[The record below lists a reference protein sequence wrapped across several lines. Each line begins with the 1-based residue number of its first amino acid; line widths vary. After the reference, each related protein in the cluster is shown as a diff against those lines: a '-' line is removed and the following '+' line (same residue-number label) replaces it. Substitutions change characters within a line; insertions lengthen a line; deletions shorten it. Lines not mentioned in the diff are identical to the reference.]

1 MNDKIISLI
10 CFVIIIL
17 LIIIILPIYISIFL
31 ILLLLLPFFYNH
43 KINKNIK
50 EIEVELLKKYNGVI
64 KNIDGLNYYKIY
76 GNNTNNA
83 LIPFDQM
90 SSGHDGYNNPIILLH
105 GTGSCSLFAWDKEF
119 IDELKNI
126 SPAIYMIDL
135 PYFGNNNSIKEKYD
149 KNTITDII
157 FKFIKQLNN
166 KPIIISHSFGSYIGL
181 QLCIKH
187 PEYIHKIVAISP
199 VGIFK
204 FLGKYGPYWGLF
216 FKLGFPTIFYKQ
228 LYLFENIIIAL
239 SKLFN
244 QDSYTQTLLLRIVSN
259 SHFIVNKYVDVT
271 PFGVEWN
278 EPLINHLVNSKVPMA
293 LVFGELDTLTPP
305 TIGKLLNNIIGI
317 PYYVI
322 NNSYHNP
329 INNIKNIKE
338 IINNCKKP
346 KYNNIHILDKHYTS
360 SFNFFRESKYY

>member
-1 MNDKIISLI
+1 MNDIIISLI
-10 CFVIIIL
+10 CFIIIIL

-31 ILLLLLPFFYNH
+31 ILLLLLPFFNNH
-43 KINKNIK
+43 KINKNIN
-50 EIEVELLKKYNGVI
+50 EIEVELLKKYNGKI
-64 KNIDGLNYYKIY
+64 KNYDGLNYYEINS
-76 GNNTNNA
+76 NNNNK
-83 LIPFDQM
+83 
-90 SSGHDGYNNPIILLH
+90 SNPIILLH

-135 PYFGNNNSIKEKYD
+135 PYFGNNNSSIKEKYN
-149 KNTITDII
+149 KNEITNII

-216 FKLGFPTIFYKQ
+216 FKLGFPTIFYKH

-244 QDSYTQTLLLRIVSN
+244 QDSYAQTLLLRIVPQ
-259 SHFIVNKYVDVT
+259 SHFIVDKYVDIT
-271 PFGVEWN
+271 PFSVQWN
-278 EPLINHLVNSKVPMA
+278 EPLINDIINSKVPMA
-293 LVFGELDTLTPP
+293 LVFGKQDTITPP
-305 TIGKLLNNIIGI
+305 NIGKLLNDITGI

-322 NNSYHNP
+322 NNSSHNP
-329 INNIKNIKE
+329 TNKIKNNIKE

-346 KYNNIHILDKHYTS
+346 KHNNIHILDQDYMS
-360 SFNFFRESKYY
+360 SFNFFRKSKYY